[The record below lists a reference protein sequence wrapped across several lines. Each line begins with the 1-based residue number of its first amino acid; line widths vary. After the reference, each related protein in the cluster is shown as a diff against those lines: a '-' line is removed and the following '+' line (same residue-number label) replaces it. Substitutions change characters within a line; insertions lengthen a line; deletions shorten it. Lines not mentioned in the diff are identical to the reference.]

1 MSNSI
6 DETFFLNADKFFAQN
21 AAFGLTYDD
30 VSLATQYS
38 DILPRQTR
46 LDTSISDKVSLS
58 LPIIS
63 SDMDTVTESQM
74 AIGHG
79 AQRGARAD
87 TLQYVAKG
95 AAGRG
100 RARQKLHSRAHT
112 GPDKSLARHAHR
124 RRFEARC
131 GQEFQ
136 VQDISGRGRR
146 KQARGASARKHS
158 QRALRSA
165 SGGQGP

>member
-63 SDMDTVTESQM
+63 SDMDTATESQ
-74 AIGHG
+74 ID
-79 AQRGARAD
+79 R
-87 TLQYVAKG
+87 
-95 AAGRG
+95 
-100 RARQKLHSRAHT
+100 
-112 GPDKSLARHAHR
+112 KS
-124 RRFEARC
+124 
-131 GQEFQ
+131 
-136 VQDISGRGRR
+136 VV
-146 KQARGASARKHS
+146 
-158 QRALRSA
+158 
-165 SGGQGP
+165 